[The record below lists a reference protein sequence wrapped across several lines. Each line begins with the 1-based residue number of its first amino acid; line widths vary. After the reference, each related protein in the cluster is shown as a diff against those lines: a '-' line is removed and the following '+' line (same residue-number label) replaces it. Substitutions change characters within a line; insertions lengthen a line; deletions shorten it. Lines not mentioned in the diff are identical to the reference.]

1 MNITK
6 WLSALPQF
14 LILLPTAASC
24 YLLTEKQMKYTPA
37 RTAALCLAVLIP
49 YALTASWV
57 HAALISAADK
67 FRGPH
72 GNFSLLLI
80 VVGDPSVDVI
90 LAAKKSKAVFP
101 LDDASGLQSVQV
113 LADRYLGD
121 SQFFGQKGHFQ
132 PLFLGQQF

>member
-1 MNITK
+1 MAGVIRDKGAVGDNGQVGFCIGQLVGQK
-6 WLSALPQF
+6 GA
-14 LILLPTAASC
+14 AAS
-24 YLLTEKQMKYTPA
+24 A
-37 RTAALCLAVLIP
+37 FD
-49 YALTASWV
+49 
-57 HAALISAADK
+57 HNGISAADK
-67 FRGPH
+67 FRGPR

-80 VVGDPSVDVI
+80 VIGDPSVDVI
-90 LAAKKSKAVFP
+90 LAAKKGKAVFP